1 MQFNASRRG
10 AIIASLMQYLSSFR
24 RLVSAERAV
33 DKSLPP
39 PTAPRLLVPLIQHT
53 VLAPAARY
61 VEAISPGRNY
71 IPQIVILSG
80 TALKQHSHYFPLP
93 PTLVPPPP
101 PPPLTP
107 RMREFLFP
115 SLLAQSRG

>member
-10 AIIASLMQYLSSFR
+10 TIIASLMQYLSSFR

-39 PTAPRLLVPLIQHT
+39 STSRSSLPLTYTPHPTIRPRPRR
-53 VLAPAARY
+53 ARY

-80 TALKQHSHYFPLP
+80 TAF
-93 PTLVPPPP
+93 
-101 PPPLTP
+101 
-107 RMREFLFP
+107 
-115 SLLAQSRG
+115 

>member
-39 PTAPRLLVPLIQHT
+39 TLFLLPPYLLAPFIQLSILV
-53 VLAPAARY
+53 PAAR
-61 VEAISPGRNY
+61 G
-71 IPQIVILSG
+71 
-80 TALKQHSHYFPLP
+80 
-93 PTLVPPPP
+93 
-101 PPPLTP
+101 
-107 RMREFLFP
+107 M
-115 SLLAQSRG
+115 

>member
-39 PTAPRLLVPLIQHT
+39 PAAPSHLLTPLNRVPRPRPRRAVCGGHF
-53 VLAPAARY
+53 
-61 VEAISPGRNY
+61 
-71 IPQIVILSG
+71 SG
-80 TALKQHSHYFPLP
+80 TELHP
-93 PTLVPPPP
+93 PKL
-101 PPPLTP
+101 
-107 RMREFLFP
+107 
-115 SLLAQSRG
+115 